1 MRWRGRASAEEW
13 APRKMKG
20 SPTGICL
27 APRPRGG
34 PAMKGKLVLGT
45 FLIVVGFILAV
56 VAAAGLRE
64 PGNVRTAP
72 GVIVG
77 DQNQRGRDEAASI
90 MLPVLA
96 GLSIAAGAALVGIGM
111 GFRRPLV
118 VSPHSPKAD
127 EAATTRPLNDES
139 AMRRRNAGG

>member
-1 MRWRGRASAEEW
+1 
-13 APRKMKG
+13 
-20 SPTGICL
+20 
-27 APRPRGG
+27 
-34 PAMKGKLVLGT
+34 MKGKLVLGT

-111 GFRRPLV
+111 GSFRRPKIV
-118 VSPHSPKAD
+118 PADSPQAD
-127 EAATTRPLNDES
+127 EAATTRPLTDEGS
-139 AMRRRNAGG
+139 SMRRRNAGA

>member
-1 MRWRGRASAEEW
+1 
-13 APRKMKG
+13 
-20 SPTGICL
+20 
-27 APRPRGG
+27 
-34 PAMKGKLVLGT
+34 MKGKLVLGT

-111 GFRRPLV
+111 GSFRRPLV

>member
-1 MRWRGRASAEEW
+1 
-13 APRKMKG
+13 
-20 SPTGICL
+20 
-27 APRPRGG
+27 
-34 PAMKGKLVLGT
+34 MKGKLLLGT

-56 VAAAGLRE
+56 VAVAGLRE

-111 GFRRPLV
+111 GSFRRPLV
-118 VSPHSPKAD
+118 VPPHSPEAD
-127 EAATTRPLNDES
+127 EAVTTRPLNDEG

>member
-1 MRWRGRASAEEW
+1 
-13 APRKMKG
+13 MK
-20 SPTGICL
+20 
-27 APRPRGG
+27 A
-34 PAMKGKLVLGT
+34 KLVLGT

-77 DQNQRGRDEAASI
+77 DQNQPGRDEAASI
-90 MLPVLA
+90 MLPLLA
-96 GLSIAAGAALVGIGM
+96 GLSLAAGAALIGIGM
-111 GFRRPLV
+111 GSFRRPLV
-118 VSPHSPKAD
+118 VPPHSPKAD
-127 EAATTRPLNDES
+127 EAVTTRPLNDES

>member
-1 MRWRGRASAEEW
+1 
-13 APRKMKG
+13 MK
-20 SPTGICL
+20 
-27 APRPRGG
+27 A
-34 PAMKGKLVLGT
+34 KLVLGT

-96 GLSIAAGAALVGIGM
+96 GCRSLQE
-111 GFRRPLV
+111 
-118 VSPHSPKAD
+118 PHW
-127 EAATTRPLNDES
+127 LES
-139 AMRRRNAGG
+139 AWAASGVPWLFPRTHPKRMKP